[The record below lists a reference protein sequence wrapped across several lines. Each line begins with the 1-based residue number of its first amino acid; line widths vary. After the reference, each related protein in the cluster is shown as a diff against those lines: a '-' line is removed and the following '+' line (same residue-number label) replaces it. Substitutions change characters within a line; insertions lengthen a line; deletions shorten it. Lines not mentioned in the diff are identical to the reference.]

1 MSANAHPSIGPTQPS
16 PRPCP
21 DIFTIICCND
31 SFQLAL
37 SLADIETLLLVC
49 KRAQPLLDSKV
60 NRLRHWCKENRLHSP
75 DRPLPDL
82 ISANDLIAIS
92 LHYGGQETADR
103 SWLVALADQ
112 GNPAASYLLARI
124 LQANLAHRQPVTRS
138 KRRETQQ
145 EIAQHLETAAN
156 AKHPMAQFHLA
167 HSYRN
172 GLGVFQDYTK
182 AVELYRTLADRGMPQ
197 AQIALGC
204 CYEGGESVDQD
215 FDTAIEWHSK
225 AADQGSEDG
234 RLHIVFFR
242 GWLSFIG
249 HGVKQSDADA
259 FNRWQEVSTQSTDP
273 VIKPIATHMVGW
285 MHYLGRGT
293 VRDEQKGVKIIRENR
308 SDEFPLGEEECLA
321 GESTNVRPDSSILAS
336 RKFVELCQ
344 LGSEQDWLCRHLT
357 AVCLVHGVGVPEDQ
371 VTAAGIFEQ
380 LANDGH
386 NDSQVQLR
394 TMYFY
399 GRGVEPNLTKAFQ
412 WCQQAADQNNSF
424 GQWML
429 GTCYRR
435 DDPIF
440 KDLIKAAQWFHKSA
454 EQCNRYGQDSLGYCY
469 RSGEGVA
476 RNLHTSRFWF
486 NKAEDQ
492 GIHHAWHRVKVVH
505 RDSNTRNKR
514 VCRIQ

>member
-1 MSANAHPSIGPTQPS
+1 M
-16 PRPCP
+16 RPCP

-249 HGVKQSDADA
+249 HGVEQSDADA

-357 AVCLVHGVGVPEDQ
+357 AICFSYGFGTSWDMNQAVD
-371 VTAAGIFEQ
+371 TFEQ
-380 LANDGH
+380 LASDGH
-386 NDSQVQLR
+386 GDGQFWIGLCHYSGWGECYESSIALEWFSRSANQ
-394 TMYFY
+394 
-399 GRGVEPNLTKAFQ
+399 G
-412 WCQQAADQNNSF
+412 NSY

-429 GTCYRR
+429 GHCYHQGAGVAT
-435 DDPIF
+435 DYY
-440 KDLIKAAQWFHKSA
+440 KAVEWFRKSA
-454 EQCNRYGQDSLGYCY
+454 EQGNRYGQNALGNCY
-469 RSGEGVA
+469 QNGEGVA
-476 RNLHTSRFWF
+476 KDVDAAVFWF
-486 NKAEDQ
+486 SKAA
-492 GIHHAWHRVKVVH
+492 G
-505 RDSNTRNKR
+505 
-514 VCRIQ
+514 

>member
-225 AADQGSEDG
+225 AADQG
-234 RLHIVFFR
+234 
-242 GWLSFIG
+242 
-249 HGVKQSDADA
+249 
-259 FNRWQEVSTQSTDP
+259 N
-273 VIKPIATHMVGW
+273 
-285 MHYLGRGT
+285 
-293 VRDEQKGVKIIRENR
+293 
-308 SDEFPLGEEECLA
+308 
-321 GESTNVRPDSSILAS
+321 
-336 RKFVELCQ
+336 
-344 LGSEQDWLCRHLT
+344 WLCRHLT